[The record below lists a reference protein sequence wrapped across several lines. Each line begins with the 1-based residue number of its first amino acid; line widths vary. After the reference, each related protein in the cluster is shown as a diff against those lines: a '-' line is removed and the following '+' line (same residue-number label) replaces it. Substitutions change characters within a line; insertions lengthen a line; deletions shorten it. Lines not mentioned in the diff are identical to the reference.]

1 LAKTERCVAAGDL
14 NPALG
19 PHHQDGRRLRSAD
32 SRARII
38 AAVLA
43 LIEEGDISPGAE
55 AVAARAEVGLR
66 TVFRHFKDMDSL
78 YQEMTEVIAGEM
90 RTAASAPFQTTG
102 WRDRAIEL
110 VGRRADIFDRIAPFK
125 RAADAH
131 RLRSPVFEI
140 ANTRLVRAL
149 REIIRRE
156 LPDEVLADPVLFESL
171 DLLLSFEVWSRLRRE
186 QGLDPAQARAVL
198 ESAVRKLLG

>member
-1 LAKTERCVAAGDL
+1 MAAGDL

-19 PHHQDGRRLRSAD
+19 TPEQDGRRLRSAD
-32 SRARII
+32 SRARIV

-43 LIEEGDISPGAE
+43 LIEQGDISPGAE
-55 AVAARAEVGLR
+55 AVAARAQVGLR

-78 YQEMTEVIAGEM
+78 YQEMTEVIAGEL
-90 RTAASAPFQTTG
+90 RKAAAVPFQTTG
-102 WRDRAIEL
+102 WRERILEM
-110 VGRRADIFDRIAPFK
+110 VVRRADIFDRIAPYK

-131 RLRSPVFEI
+131 RLRSKVFEI
-140 ANTRLVRAL
+140 ANSRLVRAL
-149 REIIRRE
+149 REIVRRE

-186 QGLDPAQARAVL
+186 QDLEPAQACAVL
-198 ESAVRKLLG
+198 EGAVRRLLG